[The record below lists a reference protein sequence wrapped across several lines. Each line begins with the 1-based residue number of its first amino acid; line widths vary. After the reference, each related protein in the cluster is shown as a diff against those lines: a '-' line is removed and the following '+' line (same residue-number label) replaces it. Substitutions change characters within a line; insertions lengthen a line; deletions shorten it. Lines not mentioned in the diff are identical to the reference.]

1 MKGRKLWRFAF
12 TGRKRGFLQESRTI
26 MTLHIRRLGT
36 AGFVAIAL
44 SSCAPSEPTL
54 KLPQPIDSYCGWRVA
69 LGSSINSIVSSID
82 NRSAGAPS
90 PAFAAIRRSAKAQ
103 TGAVAHWPGGQLL
116 YAPAEAHAAGITGD
130 YVTMRAAAVV
140 GLGGTGTTRPVE
152 VEVNEGGRWRWITF
166 QAYDKQDVCDTGTR
180 SL

>member
-1 MKGRKLWRFAF
+1 MISAGRKHALSQA
-12 TGRKRGFLQESRTI
+12 SRI
-26 MTLHIRRLGT
+26 GMTSQIRRLGT
-36 AGFVAIAL
+36 AGLITLAL
-44 SSCAPSEPTL
+44 VSCAPSEPTL

-82 NRSAGAPS
+82 SRTAGAGS
-90 PAFAAIRRSAKAQ
+90 PTIAAIRQAAKAQ
-103 TGAVAHWPGGQLL
+103 TGAVAHWPSGQLL
-116 YAPAEAHAAGITGD
+116 DLPAEAHAAGITGD

-140 GLGGTGTTRPVE
+140 GTGGTGTTRPVE
-152 VEVNEGGRWRWITF
+152 VEVNERGQWRWITF